1 MKIEN
6 LSMKTRKIIALMM
19 AVALALS
26 CLAGCGAKGEPAT
39 EDAGGNDANAGTITI
54 TDHADK
60 QVEVP
65 TEINRIAVCDIF
77 PIPSVLAVFFDSADK
92 IVGMPE
98 PSKTAAENGLLGQLY
113 PEILNAETGYIDGS
127 NVNMEELAKL
137 EGEYDGKLQLI
148 GVPIDVDF
156 SKPDSENYKDALMIM
171 EKAGV
176 EYKNISLD
184 GSLME
189 YAKTMQY
196 VPTSIFVDPDG
207 NIVGEPVVGGDFDKY
222 RETIESNI
230 SK

>member
-1 MKIEN
+1 MGK
-6 LSMKTRKIIALMM
+6 RKIAAIAL
-19 AVALALS
+19 VALMTLMTIALAS
-26 CLAGCGAKGEPAT
+26 CSS
-39 EDAGGNDANAGTITI
+39 GGSGN
-54 TDHADK
+54 
-60 QVEVP
+60 
-65 TEINRIAVCDIF
+65 
-77 PIPSVLAVFFDSADK
+77 
-92 IVGMPE
+92 
-98 PSKTAAENGLLGQLY
+98 AAEAPTSIAEFKSVDFDGNEVTQDVFK
-113 PEILNAETGYIDGS
+113 NAEVTMINFWGTYCPPCIKEMPD
-127 NVNMEELAKL
+127 LAKL

-156 SKPDSENYKDALMIM
+156 SKPDSEKYKDALMIM

>member
-1 MKIEN
+1 MGK
-6 LSMKTRKIIALMM
+6 RKLAVIVLVALMTLTMIAL
-19 AVALALS
+19 AS
-26 CLAGCGAKGEPAT
+26 CSSGGST
-39 EDAGGNDANAGTITI
+39 SDAEAPTSIAEFKSVDFDGN
-54 TDHADK
+54 
-60 QVEVP
+60 EV
-65 TEINRIAVCDIF
+65 TQD
-77 PIPSVLAVFFDSADK
+77 VFK
-92 IVGMPE
+92 
-98 PSKTAAENGLLGQLY
+98 
-113 PEILNAETGYIDGS
+113 NAEVTMINFWGTYCPPCIKEMPD
-127 NVNMEELAKL
+127 LAKL

>member
-1 MKIEN
+1 MGK
-6 LSMKTRKIIALMM
+6 RKIAAIAL
-19 AVALALS
+19 VALMTLMTIALAS
-26 CLAGCGAKGEPAT
+26 CSSGGSGSTAEAPTSIT
-39 EDAGGNDANAGTITI
+39 EFKSLDFDGN
-54 TDHADK
+54 
-60 QVEVP
+60 EV
-65 TEINRIAVCDIF
+65 TQD
-77 PIPSVLAVFFDSADK
+77 VFK
-92 IVGMPE
+92 
-98 PSKTAAENGLLGQLY
+98 
-113 PEILNAETGYIDGS
+113 NAEVTMINFWGTYCPPCIKEMPD
-127 NVNMEELAKL
+127 LAKL

-156 SKPDSENYKDALMIM
+156 SKADSKEYKKALEIM
-171 EKAGV
+171 ADAGV

-207 NIVGEPVVGGDFDKY
+207 NVVGEPVVGGDFDKY

>member
-1 MKIEN
+1 MRQGDVITEEQAAVDNNVDGSIVNKEDKD
-6 LSMKTRKIIALMM
+6 MGKRKVAAIAL
-19 AVALALS
+19 VALMTLMMIALAS
-26 CLAGCGAKGEPAT
+26 CSSGGST
-39 EDAGGNDANAGTITI
+39 SDAEAPTSIAEFKSVDFDGNEVTQDVFKDAEVTMINFWGTYCPPCI
-54 TDHADK
+54 K
-60 QVEVP
+60 E
-65 TEINRIAVCDIF
+65 
-77 PIPSVLAVFFDSADK
+77 
-92 IVGMPE
+92 MP
-98 PSKTAAENGLLGQLY
+98 
-113 PEILNAETGYIDGS
+113 D
-127 NVNMEELAKL
+127 LAKL